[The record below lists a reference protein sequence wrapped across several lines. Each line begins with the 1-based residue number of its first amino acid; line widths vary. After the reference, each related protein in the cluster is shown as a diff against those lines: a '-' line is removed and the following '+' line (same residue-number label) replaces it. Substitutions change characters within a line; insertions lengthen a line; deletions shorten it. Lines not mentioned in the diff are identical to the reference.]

1 MMSPL
6 ISVAM
11 GVLYQRAD
19 LSFLKNAITS
29 ILSQSVDDFEFL
41 ICYNEDSS
49 ESASVLLRQ
58 YAEKDSRIKLIFDN
72 HRKALSEK
80 LNACLA
86 RAQGKFVARM
96 DDDDFSYPNRFEK
109 QIMFLNTHTD
119 ISFTGCNVALVRNG
133 ISIGKRSFPV
143 YPTVRDFYMT
153 QPYIHPALIFRREA
167 LEAVGGYTEGK
178 SCVLCEDYDLL
189 LRLYKKGFYG
199 ANLQEILLNYTL
211 PATAK
216 GSRNIVHRWSES
228 VVRWKRFYELGVL
241 PGAIPYVIKPIAV
254 GLLPECILAEIKKR
268 RGDFIL

>member
-1 MMSPL
+1 
-6 ISVAM
+6 
-11 GVLYQRAD
+11 
-19 LSFLKNAITS
+19 
-29 ILSQSVDDFEFL
+29 
-41 ICYNEDSS
+41 
-49 ESASVLLRQ
+49 
-58 YAEKDSRIKLIFDN
+58 
-72 HRKALSEK
+72 
-80 LNACLA
+80 
-86 RAQGKFVARM
+86 
-96 DDDDFSYPNRFEK
+96 
-109 QIMFLNTHTD
+109 
-119 ISFTGCNVALVRNG
+119 
-133 ISIGKRSFPV
+133 
-143 YPTVRDFYMT
+143 MT

-254 GLLPECILAEIKKR
+254 GLLPECILAEIN
-268 RGDFIL
+268 GGVTSYYEQSPNINHCCTAL